1 MEMSL
6 HFRVHAQLRKEGKS
20 AFIADR
26 FVLRRRVRQRCH
38 LQWTD
43 SCRGVVGSQTLMDMC
58 SPEPCQG
65 TFRLPSMGGGI
76 IFCRLLHILNA
87 FKSKDCRISAWW
99 PDFCFCLHKIW
110 CLNLWD
116 YCAQLYFLLMTIKYG
131 YQMCHLRVYHYH
143 DSWMFLE
150 VHENRSVCGSLEA
163 SSNSSIKK

>member
-76 IFCRLLHILNA
+76 LFCRLLHILNA
-87 FKSKDCRISAWW
+87 FKSKDCHILGVMATFLFLFAQDLMSQPLRLVR
-99 PDFCFCLHKIW
+99 PTLFPFNDNKIW
-110 CLNLWD
+110 ISNVPSEGLSL
-116 YCAQLYFLLMTIKYG
+116 
-131 YQMCHLRVYHYH
+131 
-143 DSWMFLE
+143 SWFIN
-150 VHENRSVCGSLEA
+150 VSWSTW
-163 SSNSSIKK
+163 K